1 MSFSPISS
9 SRPSAQLRLHLRAL
23 LITVAASTCFTPA
36 HAQNTPPKPPPDVI
50 VFSNGDRLTGTL
62 ERATGSSVVFKSDIA
77 GEITVSLDKVKELH
91 SSGRFAVLRKDIPLT
106 RRSATVPAGS
116 VAYGDGKLTVQQ
128 PAPAAPH
135 SEVIPEAQIG
145 YIIDQPTYAREMSK
159 QSSFLYGWNGAI
171 NGGATL
177 VRSTD
182 YGETLTAGIALVRAI
197 PTVSFLPSAN
207 KTLFNV
213 QETYGK
219 LTSPVIPQTVPP
231 SPAAVTETSILHI
244 GAERDEYFSPRFF
257 ALAQTAFDHNY
268 SQGLN
273 LQQIYGVGVGWTAIK
288 DPRQQFDLKVS
299 IQYEKQTFQ
308 TPSSNEDLVGSTI
321 SETYHRNLPRKIILT
336 ESAAILPAF
345 NDTNAYSANANFGIA
360 LPVYKRLSVT
370 FTTTDNF
377 LNDPS
382 LGYNKNSFQFVT
394 AAAYTLK

>member
-1 MSFSPISS
+1 MSLSPLSKT
-9 SRPSAQLRLHLRAL
+9 RPVAGLRLLLRAL
-23 LITVAASTCFTPA
+23 LIVIAVSCSASPA
-36 HAQNTPPKPPPDVI
+36 LAQKTPPKPHPDVI
-50 VFSNGDRLTGTL
+50 VFNNGDRLTGSL
-62 ERATGSSVVFKSDIA
+62 ERAAGNSLVFKSDIA

-106 RRSATVPAGS
+106 RKSADVPTGA

-128 PAPAAPH
+128 PAPAAP
-135 SEVIPEAQIG
+135 EVVPAAQIG
-145 YIIDQPTYAREMSK
+145 YIIDQPTYAREMSR

-182 YGETLTAGIALVRAI
+182 NGETLTAGIALVRAM
-197 PTVSFLPSAN
+197 PTVAFLPAAS

-231 SPAAVTETSILHI
+231 SAAAVTETSILHI
-244 GAERDEYFSPRFF
+244 GAERDEYFSSRLF

-273 LQQIYGVGVGWTAIK
+273 LQQIYGAGVGWTAIK
-288 DPRQQFDLKVS
+288 SPRQQFDLKVS
-299 IQYEKQTFQ
+299 LQYEKQTFQ
-308 TPSSNEDLVGSTI
+308 TASTNEELVGSTI
-321 SETYHRNLPRKIILT
+321 SEAYHRDLPRKIILT
-336 ESAAILPAF
+336 ESANIIPAF
-345 NDTNAYSANANFGIA
+345 NDPNAYSANANFGIA